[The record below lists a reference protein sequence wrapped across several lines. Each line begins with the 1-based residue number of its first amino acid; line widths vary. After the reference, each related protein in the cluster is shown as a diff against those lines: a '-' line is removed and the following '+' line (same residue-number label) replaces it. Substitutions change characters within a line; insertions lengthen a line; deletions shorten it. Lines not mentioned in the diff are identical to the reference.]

1 MKAVFLLV
9 SFLIG
14 CLFTVTLK
22 KESAESM
29 AADPVQAAK
38 AVLEEVVAEPYG
50 KTSRNENVTAFSMQ
64 NKAGLKLKLID
75 YGATVVSL
83 ETPDRDG
90 KLANIVLTCPD
101 IKGFEACTMYFNGS
115 VGRYCNRIANG
126 KFKIGDAEFTL
137 AKNNGDHHLHG
148 GVRGFDKQMW
158 KGEPF
163 SAKGVRGVK
172 FTRTSANNEEG
183 YPGEL
188 AVTAT
193 YTLTDANELIVEFQ
207 ATTNKP
213 THVNLTNH
221 NYWNL
226 AGTGT
231 ILDHELQ
238 LSSSQFIP
246 VDASGIPTGKIESS
260 NDSPFDFS
268 SKQVIG
274 KRFEQIKSTPVG
286 YDHCYVVTGKA
297 GDLRP
302 AAKVRDPKSG
312 RIMEIKTTEPG
323 IQFYTGNFLDGTAA
337 SGGYAQY
344 SAFCLETQH
353 YPDSPNQ
360 PSFPSTL
367 LKPGSNYFHRTVH
380 VFSVEK

>member
-1 MKAVFLLV
+1 MKAIFLLA
-9 SFLIG
+9 SFAIG
-14 CLFTVTLK
+14 CLFTVALR

-29 AADPVQAAK
+29 ATDTIQSPKSA
-38 AVLEEVVAEPYG
+38 LEEIVSEPYG
-50 KTSRNENVTAFSMQ
+50 KTAKNEPVTAFSMQ
-64 NKAGLKLKLID
+64 NKSGLKLKLID
-75 YGATVVSL
+75 YGATVVSF
-83 ETPDRDG
+83 ETPDRNG

-126 KFKIGDAEFTL
+126 KFKIGASEFSL
-137 AKNNGDHHLHG
+137 AKNNGEHHLHG

-158 KGEPF
+158 KAEPF
-163 SAKGVRGVK
+163 TAAGVRGVK
-172 FTRTSANNEEG
+172 FTRKSADNEEG

-193 YTLTDANELIVEFQ
+193 YTLTDDNELIVEFQ

-226 AGTGT
+226 AGSGS
-231 ILDHELQ
+231 ILEHELQ
-238 LSSSQFIP
+238 LSSNQYIP
-246 VDASGIPTGKIESS
+246 VDAAGIPTGKIEPTM
-260 NDSPFDFS
+260 DSPFDFS

-274 KRFEQIKSTPVG
+274 KRFSQLKSDPVG
-286 YDHCYVVTGKA
+286 YDYCYVVGGKA
-297 GDLRP
+297 GDLRL

-312 RIMEIKTTEPG
+312 RTMEIKTTEPG
-323 IQFYTGNFLDGTAA
+323 IQFYTGNFLDGTSA

-353 YPDSPNQ
+353 YPDTPNQ

-380 VFSVEK
+380 TFGLEK